1 MVNRNLIRG
10 LDSKEEWDQELAE
23 AMGGTAT
30 EEIDWGGGEL
40 AVNKIID
47 GKILRV
53 DSEFVLV
60 DVGYKSEGII
70 PLIGVGRGRRAA
82 ASRRHVKVLIEE
94 VEDVFGRAEDR
105 AA

>member
-1 MVNRNLIRG
+1 
-10 LDSKEEWDQELAE
+10 
-23 AMGGTAT
+23 MGGTAT

-53 DSEFVLV
+53 DGDFVLV

-70 PLIGVGRGRRAA
+70 SANEWEEGEEPPQVRHHGQSPHRGRRRRLRP
-82 ASRRHVKVLIEE
+82 ASKN
-94 VEDVFGRAEDR
+94 R